1 MLQRLIEDFKISTGT
16 TMRLTMLA
24 IAAAIAL
31 FITTSF
37 LCAAAFVFV
46 LQRHGLVPACL
57 TGALVFFLVTLISAG
72 SYMARKRQIE
82 TRVAETTR
90 SAAHT
95 ASAFADPMLLA
106 TGLQLVR
113 TIGLKRLIPILAVG
127 GLAFGLIVSQQA
139 RSDDRPGE

>member
-1 MLQRLIEDFKISTGT
+1 MLQRLIEDFKVSTAT
-16 TMRLTMLA
+16 TVRLAMLA

-46 LQRHGLVPACL
+46 LQRHGLVAACL

-72 SYMARKRQIE
+72 SYIARKRQIE
-82 TRVAETTR
+82 ARVSETTR
-90 SAAHT
+90 SAART
-95 ASAFADPMLLA
+95 ASAFADPMVLA

-127 GLAFGLIVSQQA
+127 GLAFGLIASQQA
-139 RSDDRPGE
+139 RSGETPAE